1 MKLTSIIFF
10 LVIFYSCSETSQT
23 MDGIETYELQSQT
36 VEIRDTTFKLDAN
49 GNPTSEINNINEN
62 SFPIRGDIKEKWH
75 FENQILKISTQ
86 LKNNKTQEVIYNV
99 EDTNGGFY
107 LKRDNENQ
115 FCKIVKKTRNELILE
130 TRGKIILKRLN

>member
-49 GNPTSEINNINEN
+49 GNPTSEIDNIN
-62 SFPIRGDIKEKWH
+62 
-75 FENQILKISTQ
+75 
-86 LKNNKTQEVIYNV
+86 
-99 EDTNGGFY
+99 
-107 LKRDNENQ
+107 
-115 FCKIVKKTRNELILE
+115 
-130 TRGKIILKRLN
+130 